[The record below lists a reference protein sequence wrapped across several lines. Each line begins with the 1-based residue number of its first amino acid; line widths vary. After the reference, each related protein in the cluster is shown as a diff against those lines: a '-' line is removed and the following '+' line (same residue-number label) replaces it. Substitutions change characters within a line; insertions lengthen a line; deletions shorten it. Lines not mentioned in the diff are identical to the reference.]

1 MASANKL
8 LYQVSTA
15 LVVLL
20 FALAGTM
27 KLIPNLSPETHGEL
41 VRRKFQ
47 KRISVRGAIFEKR
60 YDAHPP
66 SWLVVWASQQNRSQK
81 LGDFFA
87 GKSLDSGSTS
97 GRGCLISN
105 YMYAL

>member
-41 VRRKFQ
+41 VRGKFQ
-47 KRISVRGAIFEKR
+47 KGSRVIMLIRADLIVDSRADPHIGFTKKTSSVMTF
-60 YDAHPP
+60 
-66 SWLVVWASQQNRSQK
+66 
-81 LGDFFA
+81 
-87 GKSLDSGSTS
+87 
-97 GRGCLISN
+97 
-105 YMYAL
+105 